1 MKINV
6 NAFIAVILC
15 AALLSGLWVLS
26 NSRDELE
33 TNIWSPR
40 AIYEQVG
47 GSSYVSP
54 ELPSYSSRSSSDD
67 VVVKM
72 SPSRTMSRRVSS
84 VPYGLIPSSPYG
96 LMTSSPNGLAASS
109 PHGLITYASSN
120 ATYHSFGGGGDMS
133 GGMSGGSFRANP
145 EAMPAATALSVPSM
159 PNYAMASRSAYVAPQ
174 QQADLAAV
182 SAISEAASA
191 YSMPMRSS
199 ITSIGGQLYRIGASD
214 LTFGYGQ
221 RSFGINSQKRIGG
234 MADNYIGWLS
244 RPEMWEEALGSE
256 FSGYS
261 NGAEGLTMEQIR
273 ELYVAC
279 TGDVNFDN
287 EESWNAFWTW
297 LNMQQADKDFQWRLL
312 PLGDAIP
319 FILLLCLL
327 YAGVVRYRAR
337 KQESI

>member
-40 AIYEQVG
+40 AIYEHVG

-54 ELPSYSSRSSSDD
+54 ELPTYSSRSSSDD

-84 VPYGLIPSSPYG
+84 VPYGLIASSPYG
-96 LMTSSPNGLAASS
+96 LIPSSSYGLAASS

-145 EAMPAATALSVPSM
+145 EAMPAAAALSVPSM

-191 YSMPMRSS
+191 YDMPMRSS
-199 ITSIGGQLYRIGASD
+199 ITSIGGQLYQVGSSGLTYSTSGSRHSINGRLNAPPTMGGGGASWDNWLQTLGTEQGLLYTIGDQRYYDMD
-214 LTFGYGQ
+214 LLKQAFEAAIASGNMPGVTWDEFLAQYFYADGQ
-221 RSFGINSQKRIGG
+221 N
-234 MADNYIGWLS
+234 
-244 RPEMWEEALGSE
+244 
-256 FSGYS
+256 
-261 NGAEGLTMEQIR
+261 TH
-273 ELYVAC
+273 
-279 TGDVNFDN
+279 
-287 EESWNAFWTW
+287 
-297 LNMQQADKDFQWRLL
+297 FQ
-312 PLGDAIP
+312 PLGEP
-319 FILLLCLL
+319 WILLLLAALL
-327 YAGVVRYRAR
+327 VVIQRRRLA
-337 KQESI
+337 KP

>member
-40 AIYEQVG
+40 AIYEHVG

-54 ELPSYSSRSSSDD
+54 ELPTYSSRSSSDD

-84 VPYGLIPSSPYG
+84 VPYGLIPSSSYG
-96 LMTSSPNGLAASS
+96 LITSSPNGLAASS

-145 EAMPAATALSVPSM
+145 EAMLSAAALSVPSM
-159 PNYAMASRSAYVAPQ
+159 PNYAMVARGQ
-174 QQADLAAV
+174 NAEVLQGEMAAV
-182 SAISEAASA
+182 SAISSMASA
-191 YSMPMRSS
+191 YNMPMRSS
-199 ITSIGGQLYRIGASD
+199 ITSIGGQLYQVGASG
-214 LTFGYGQ
+214 LTYSTSGS
-221 RSFGINSQKRIGG
+221 RHSINGRLNAPPTMGG
-234 MADNYIGWLS
+234 DVVSWDKWLQTLGTEQGWLYTIGDQRYYDMDLLKQAFEAAIAS
-244 RPEMWEEALGSE
+244 GNMPGVTWEEFLAQY
-256 FSGYS
+256 F
-261 NGAEGLTMEQIR
+261 
-273 ELYVAC
+273 
-279 TGDVNFDN
+279 
-287 EESWNAFWTW
+287 NADGQNKHFV
-297 LNMQQADKDFQWRLL
+297 
-312 PLGDAIP
+312 PLGEP
-319 FILLLCLL
+319 WILLLFAALL
-327 YAGVVRYRAR
+327 VVIQRRRLA
-337 KQESI
+337 KP

>member
-54 ELPSYSSRSSSDD
+54 ELPTYSSRSSSDD

-145 EAMPAATALSVPSM
+145 EAMPAAAALSVPSM
-159 PNYAMASRSAYVAPQ
+159 PNYAMASRSAYVVPQ

-191 YSMPMRSS
+191 YNMPMRSS
-199 ITSIGGQLYRIGASD
+199 ITSIGDQLYRIGASD

-221 RSFGINSQKRIGG
+221 HSFGINSQKRVSI
-234 MADNYIGWLS
+234 ADNYIGWLS
-244 RPEMWEEALGSE
+244 TPEMWVEALGE
-256 FSGYS
+256 DLSG
-261 NGAEGLTMEQIR
+261 GAEGLTKDQIIA
-273 ELYVAC
+273 LYLAA
-279 TGDVNFDN
+279 TGDTDFSNQQQWD
-287 EESWNAFWTW
+287 AFWAW
-297 LNMQQADKDFQWRLL
+297 LNMQQEDDSFKWKLL

-319 FILLLCLL
+319 FTLLLCLL
-327 YAGVVRYRAR
+327 YVGVVRYRAR

>member
-33 TNIWSPR
+33 TNIWSPH

-54 ELPSYSSRSSSDD
+54 ELPTYSSRSSSDD
-67 VVVKM
+67 VEVKM

-84 VPYGLIPSSPYG
+84 VPYGLIPSSSYG
-96 LMTSSPNGLAASS
+96 LITSSPNGLAASS

-120 ATYHSFGGGGDMS
+120 AIYHSFGGGGDMS

-145 EAMPAATALSVPSM
+145 EALPAAAALSVPSM

-191 YSMPMRSS
+191 YDMPMRSS

-221 RSFGINSQKRIGG
+221 RSFGINSQKRISI
-234 MADNYIGWLS
+234 ADNYIGWLS
-244 RPEMWEEALGSE
+244 TPEMWEKALGE
-256 FSGYS
+256 DLSG
-261 NGAEGLTMEQIR
+261 GAEGLTKDQIIA
-273 ELYVAC
+273 LYLAA
-279 TGDVNFDN
+279 TGDTDFSNQQQWD
-287 EESWNAFWTW
+287 AFWAW
-297 LNMQQADKDFQWRLL
+297 LNMQQENESFKWKLL

>member
-54 ELPSYSSRSSSDD
+54 ELPTYSSRSSSDD

-191 YSMPMRSS
+191 YDMPMRSS

-221 RSFGINSQKRIGG
+221 RSFGINSQKRISI
-234 MADNYIGWLS
+234 ADNYIGWL
-244 RPEMWEEALGSE
+244 RTPEMWEKALGE
-256 FSGYS
+256 DLSG
-261 NGAEGLTMEQIR
+261 GAEGLTKDQIIA
-273 ELYVAC
+273 LYIAA
-279 TGDVNFDN
+279 TGDTDFSNQQQWD
-287 EESWNAFWTW
+287 AFWAW
-297 LNMQQADKDFQWRLL
+297 LNMQQEDESFKWKLL

>member
-33 TNIWSPR
+33 TNIWSPH

-54 ELPSYSSRSSSDD
+54 ELPTYSSRSSSDD

-84 VPYGLIPSSPYG
+84 VPYGLIPSSSYG
-96 LMTSSPNGLAASS
+96 LITSSPNGLAASS

-221 RSFGINSQKRIGG
+221 RSFGINSQKRIGIE
-234 MADNYIGWLS
+234 DNYIGWLS
-244 RPEMWEEALGSE
+244 SSSKWEEALGSE

-261 NGAEGLTMEQIR
+261 GGAEGLTKEQIIA
-273 ELYVAC
+273 LYIAV
-279 TGDVNFDN
+279 TGDTDFSNQQQWD
-287 EESWNAFWTW
+287 AFWAW
-297 LNMQQADKDFQWRLL
+297 LNMKQADKDFGWRLL

>member
-33 TNIWSPR
+33 TNIWSPH

-145 EAMPAATALSVPSM
+145 EAMPAAAALSVPSM

-199 ITSIGGQLYRIGASD
+199 ITSIGGQLYQIGSSGLTYSTSGSRHSINGRLNAPPTMGGGGFSWDNWLQTLDTEQGLLYTIGDQRYYDMDLLKQAFEAAIASGNMPGV
-214 LTFGYGQ
+214 T
-221 RSFGINSQKRIGG
+221 
-234 MADNYIGWLS
+234 
-244 RPEMWEEALGSE
+244 WEEFLA
-256 FSGYS
+256 YI
-261 NGAEGLTMEQIR
+261 NGGQTKHVL
-273 ELYVAC
+273 V
-279 TGDVNFDN
+279 
-287 EESWNAFWTW
+287 
-297 LNMQQADKDFQWRLL
+297 
-312 PLGDAIP
+312 PLGEP
-319 FILLLCLL
+319 WILLLFAALL
-327 YAGVVRYRAR
+327 VVIQRRRLA
-337 KQESI
+337 KP

>member
-40 AIYEQVG
+40 AIYEHVG

-145 EAMPAATALSVPSM
+145 EAMPAAAALSVPSM
-159 PNYAMASRSAYVAPQ
+159 PNYAMASRGQNAEVLQ
-174 QQADLAAV
+174 GEMAAV
-182 SAISEAASA
+182 SAISSMANA
-191 YSMPMRSS
+191 YNMPMRSS
-199 ITSIGGQLYRIGASD
+199 FLSQGINLYQIGASEVTYGSSYFSITGRRNIPTNGD
-214 LTFGYGQ
+214 ENGIWERWLNTLTE
-221 RSFGINSQKRIGG
+221 GG
-234 MADNYIGWLS
+234 MFI
-244 RPEMWEEALGSE
+244 EEKDGKRYYSE
-256 FSGYS
+256 
-261 NGAEGLTMEQIR
+261 R
-273 ELYVAC
+273 ELYAYFIANQ
-279 TGDVNFDN
+279 DNFPGL
-287 EESWNAFWTW
+287 TW
-297 LNMQQADKDFQWRLL
+297 DEFLAYINGGQTKHVLVPVGEPW
-312 PLGDAIP
+312 
-319 FILLLCLL
+319 ILLLFAALL
-327 YAGVVRYRAR
+327 VVIQRRRLA
-337 KQESI
+337 KP

>member
-72 SPSRTMSRRVSS
+72 SPSRAMSRRVSS

-145 EAMPAATALSVPSM
+145 EAMPAAASLSMPSM
-159 PNYAMASRSAYVAPQ
+159 PNYAMVARSAYVVPQ

-199 ITSIGGQLYRIGASD
+199 ITSIGGQLYQVGSSGLTYSTSGSRHSINGRLNAPPTMGGGGASWDNWLQTLGAGQGLLYTIGDQRYYDMD
-214 LTFGYGQ
+214 LLKQAFEAAIASGNMPGVT
-221 RSFGINSQKRIGG
+221 
-234 MADNYIGWLS
+234 
-244 RPEMWEEALGSE
+244 WEEFLAQY
-256 FSGYS
+256 F
-261 NGAEGLTMEQIR
+261 
-273 ELYVAC
+273 
-279 TGDVNFDN
+279 
-287 EESWNAFWTW
+287 NADGQNKHFV
-297 LNMQQADKDFQWRLL
+297 
-312 PLGDAIP
+312 PLGEP
-319 FILLLCLL
+319 WILLLLAALL
-327 YAGVVRYRAR
+327 VVIQRRRLA
-337 KQESI
+337 KP

>member
-33 TNIWSPR
+33 TNIWSPH
-40 AIYEQVG
+40 AIYEHVG

-54 ELPSYSSRSSSDD
+54 ELPTYSSRSSSDD

-84 VPYGLIPSSPYG
+84 VPYGLIPSSSYG
-96 LMTSSPNGLAASS
+96 LITSSPNGLAASS

-145 EAMPAATALSVPSM
+145 EAMPAAAALSVPSM

-191 YSMPMRSS
+191 YDMPMRSS
-199 ITSIGGQLYRIGASD
+199 ITSIGDQLYRIGASD

-221 RSFGINSQKRIGG
+221 RSFGINSQKRVSI
-234 MADNYIGWLS
+234 ADNYIGWLS
-244 RPEMWEEALGSE
+244 TPEMWEEALGE
-256 FSGYS
+256 DLSG
-261 NGAEGLTMEQIR
+261 GAEGLTKDQIMA
-273 ELYVAC
+273 LYLAA
-279 TGDVNFDN
+279 TGDTDFSNQQQWD
-287 EESWNAFWTW
+287 AFWAW
-297 LNMQQADKDFQWRLL
+297 LNMQQENDSFKWKLL

-327 YAGVVRYRAR
+327 YVGVVRYRAR